1 MFYPVLSSPQC
12 PNRVKKIRKGFFS
25 PGFGGLAMVLAIAC
39 ALASA
44 ALYQSP
50 SPEVAGGGPA
60 VDGISTDGGRAT
72 LPATATAEL
81 GLFASPGSET
91 GVFKVFHGDSRPE
104 LAVSFST
111 NGTATEMRHFGNH

>member
-1 MFYPVLSSPQC
+1 MFYLVLSAPQC

-60 VDGISTDGGRAT
+60 VDGFSTEGGKAT
-72 LPATATAEL
+72 LPPAATAEL
-81 GLFASPGSET
+81 RLLASTGSEIYGNKKT
-91 GVFKVFHGDSRPE
+91 RFLFFQAFHGDLRVSRE
-104 LAVSFST
+104 FF
-111 NGTATEMRHFGNH
+111 HK